1 MVLVPGPTTGIR
13 RRNVYRDFES
23 WQKAH
28 SEWQAQLVPEARSV
42 QYWSGV
48 GVVILSLVLWS
59 AIVGGASHLIARMS
73 VHNTSEG
80 MRRLAIFVGT
90 IATVVW
96 VAFVANGS
104 NGFAGVSAGGW
115 AIFWVGVP
123 MTFVFGFATIWAIDW
138 IVAGFRKDL
147 GR

>member
-96 VAFVANGS
+96 VAFVALKES
-104 NGFAGVSAGGW
+104 IAVH
-115 AIFWVGVP
+115 
-123 MTFVFGFATIWAIDW
+123 ATIR
-138 IVAGFRKDL
+138 GDL
-147 GR
+147 LTPSPCAPENKLFTTACTSVDASR